1 MMTITMKQP
10 KRSKDILKIIS
21 EHGPLTIDLLQK
33 MVEPQMSKRN
43 LRKSIQVLKRKNLVE
58 SVFSTNQMTYYF
70 PNQSLPS
77 RSTTARLLNCNPE
90 KIQQPV
96 LRRQDLFHNQWCEYW
111 ILNLTRALPDAE
123 IIREDSIAGHELAK
137 RVLQLS
143 GADIDAHPDFL
154 LSLPKTNSSGKCF
167 LAFEI
172 ERTRKSEDRLT
183 RKLRKYMDKT
193 MLDGMIYICDSGG
206 LSETLR
212 LLYQNKLVGNSQRQR
227 RFGENFFLLS
237 DSLDGGGPQLQRLFN
252 ACGKP
257 TSFESWCGYLASTDW
272 PKRRDEDFRIW

>member
-1 MMTITMKQP
+1 MTTAAMGQP
-10 KRSKDILKIIS
+10 KRGKDILKIIS

-43 LRKSIQVLKRKNLVE
+43 LRKSLQVLKKKNLVE
-58 SVFSTNQMTYYF
+58 CLFSTNHLTYYF
-70 PNQSLPS
+70 PNQSFPS
-77 RSTTARLLNCNPE
+77 RSTTARVLDSNPD
-90 KIQQPV
+90 KILQPV

-111 ILNLTRALPDAE
+111 ILNMKRGFPDAE
-123 IIREDSIAGHELAK
+123 IIKEDDIVGHELAK
-137 RVLQLS
+137 RVLLLS
-143 GADIDAHPDFL
+143 GMDIDAHPDFL
-154 LSLPKTNSSGKCF
+154 LSLPKTNDSGKCF

-172 ERTRKSEDRLT
+172 ERTRKSEHRLV

-212 LLYQNKLVGNSQRQR
+212 LLYQNKLIGSSQRQR

-237 DSLDGGGPQLQRLFN
+237 DTLDGGGPQLPRLFN
-252 ACGKP
+252 ACGKL
-257 TSFESWCGYLASTDW
+257 TSFESWCGYLASTEW